1 MFYDKD
7 EPSTLAQPYSGRRY
21 NLDLINRLMDPS
33 IRSVRGM
40 NEISLEPGQLVWKFD
55 YRGSIN
61 SYTLDYDARGPFV
74 IIAKSWDR
82 YVLVDQVGFLHPVSV
97 PAHQLVPAVT
107 TWHAMRL
114 PESLVND
121 KEVEKLLLSL
131 RTEYEGL

>member
-1 MFYDKD
+1 
-7 EPSTLAQPYSGRRY
+7 
-21 NLDLINRLMDPS
+21 
-33 IRSVRGM
+33 M

-55 YRGSIN
+55 YRGSMN
-61 SYTLDYDARGPFV
+61 GYTLDYDARGPFV
-74 IIAKSWDR
+74 IIAKNWDR

-121 KEVEKLLLSL
+121 KVVEELLLSL